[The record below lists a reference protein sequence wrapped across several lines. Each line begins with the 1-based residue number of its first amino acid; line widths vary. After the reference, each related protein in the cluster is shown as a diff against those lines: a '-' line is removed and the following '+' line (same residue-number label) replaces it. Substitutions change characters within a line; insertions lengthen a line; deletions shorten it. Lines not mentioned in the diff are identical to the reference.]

1 MISKTAATRPARQ
14 IMDGAFTW
22 TRNPGYMG
30 FEGGLQLARGEGYP
44 ADSKPTNEA
53 AQKYYI
59 PFPWKDDL
67 RNDVEKNDGGRHEDA
82 TRLAEKDRLAA
93 VLTSGFVNDNWDAGV
108 RFKQKEKTLARR
120 ASQER

>member
-1 MISKTAATRPARQ
+1 
-14 IMDGAFTW
+14 
-22 TRNPGYMG
+22 MG

-59 PFPWKDDL
+59 PFPWKDDGRNEVE
-67 RNDVEKNDGGRHEDA
+67 RNDRGRQDDA
-82 TRLAEKDRLAA
+82 TRQVEKDRLAA
-93 VLTSGFVNDNWDAGV
+93 ILTSGYVNEHWDADV
-108 RFKQKEKTLARR
+108 RFKQKPIPLARR